1 MKLLLIRHG
10 MTKGNAEKRY
20 VGRTDEPVLAEEK
33 QRLQK
38 LSSAL
43 YGKADPA
50 FLYASPMLRCLE
62 TAGIL
67 FPDKRPV
74 IIDDLR
80 ECDFGRFEYKNW
92 QELSADPDY
101 QRFIDTNGE
110 APFPGGESKA
120 AFSAR
125 CALAFERLAASWEEC
140 GNGQNASSDIPCV
153 SAFVVHAGTIM
164 AILEAF
170 AAPHRDFY
178 DWNIPNGAGFLAEW
192 DPSAHRIIN
201 AEPLSL

>member
-10 MTKGNAEKRY
+10 MTRGNAEKRY
-20 VGRTDEPVLAEEK
+20 VGRTDEPVLAGEK
-33 QRLQK
+33 QRLRQ
-38 LSSAL
+38 LSAAL
-43 YGKADPA
+43 RGEADPA
-50 FLYASPMLRCLE
+50 FLYVSPMLRCRE
-62 TAGIL
+62 TADIL
-67 FPDKRPV
+67 FPDKHPV

-92 QELSADPDY
+92 QELSRDPDY

-125 CALAFERLAASWEEC
+125 CAAAFERLAASWDEQE
-140 GNGQNASSDIPCV
+140 NGKDPSSGV

-170 AAPHRDFY
+170 AAPYRAFY
-178 DWNIPNGAGFLAEW
+178 DWNIPNGGGFLAEW

-201 AEPLSL
+201 IEPLSL

>member
-33 QRLQK
+33 QRLQQ
-38 LSSAL
+38 LCATL
-43 YGKADPA
+43 RGKADPA

-110 APFPGGESKA
+110 APFPEGESKA
-120 AFSAR
+120 AFSVR

-140 GNGQNASSDIPCV
+140 GNGQNASSGV
-153 SAFVVHAGTIM
+153 SRVSVFVVHAGTIM

-178 DWNIPNGAGFLAEW
+178 DWNIPNGGGFLAEW

-201 AEPLSL
+201 TEPLSL

>member
-1 MKLLLIRHG
+1 MKILLIRHG

-50 FLYASPMLRCLE
+50 FLYASPMRRCLE

-110 APFPGGESKA
+110 ASFPGGESKP

-125 CALAFERLAASWEEC
+125 IALSF
-140 GNGQNASSDIPCV
+140 
-153 SAFVVHAGTIM
+153 
-164 AILEAF
+164 
-170 AAPHRDFY
+170 
-178 DWNIPNGAGFLAEW
+178 
-192 DPSAHRIIN
+192 
-201 AEPLSL
+201 